1 MKINVT
7 IDISRDILESVFVTA
22 IEGGSNYWYH
32 IGNEAIDIIREAVTD
47 KDGKAFSEMLF
58 ETVYD
63 HGKAVPIGDIEDI
76 GGEPIGELNI
86 NTFQERL
93 QKCAQENMWAISEEI
108 KCEGDAT
115 SSDVIFQYLALND
128 LIYG

>member
-32 IGNEAIDIIREAVTD
+32 IGDKAVDIIREAVTD

-58 ETVYD
+58 ETVFD
-63 HGKAVPIGDIEDI
+63 HGRVLPIGDIEDMNGETI
-76 GGEPIGELNI
+76 GYLDRE
-86 NTFQERL
+86 TFQERL
-93 QKCAQENMWAISEEI
+93 QKCSEENGWALRD
-108 KCEGDAT
+108 ETQDYGDAS
-115 SSDVIFQYLALND
+115 SSDVIFQYLALGK
-128 LIYG
+128 LVYG